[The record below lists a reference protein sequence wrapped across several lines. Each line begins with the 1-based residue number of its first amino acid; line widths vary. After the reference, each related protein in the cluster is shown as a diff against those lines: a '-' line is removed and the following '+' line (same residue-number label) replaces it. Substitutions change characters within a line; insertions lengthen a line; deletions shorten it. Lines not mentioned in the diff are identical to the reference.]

1 MLITAESLHAVITV
15 AKYKSF
21 AAAAKHLYRV
31 PTAVSYTVHKLER
44 SLGVQLFERKDGNLS
59 LTEAGKYVLERGEL
73 ILDELE
79 DLRCA
84 ATRIAAGFEAELRLS
99 LNNIVSVTPLLPL
112 IRQSEV
118 MFPQTEIRI
127 QIDVHNGVWDALL
140 EKRADIAIA
149 APNQVINDAGLI
161 FESMGQVSWEFAIS
175 PDHPLAR
182 AKQPLSSASLRKY
195 PTVCVTDT
203 SVRLEPKVAWR
214 LRGQKALTAP
224 DFLHKIQM
232 QVAGLG
238 VGFLPRQLCRPY
250 VECGDLVTRAVV
262 EPKQDTP
269 LFLAWRSELQG
280 KCFNWW
286 LEALRKP
293 EMKASWTNLAL

>member
-1 MLITAESLHAVITV
+1 MLITAESLHVVVMV
-15 AKYKSF
+15 ARHKSF
-21 AAAAKHLYRV
+21 AAAAKHLHRV

-44 SLGVQLFERKDGNLS
+44 SLGVQLFERQAGSLS
-59 LTEAGKYVLERGEL
+59 LTEAGKYVLGRGEL

-79 DLRCA
+79 DLRFA

-99 LNNIVSVTPLLPL
+99 LNNIVSVMPLLPL
-112 IRQSEV
+112 IRQSEAL
-118 MFPQTEIRI
+118 FPQTEIRV

-140 EKRADIAIA
+140 DKRADIAIA
-149 APNQVINDAGLI
+149 APNQVINDAGLM
-161 FESMGQVSWEFAIS
+161 FEAMGHVSWEFAIS
-175 PDHPLAR
+175 ADHPLAK
-182 AKQPLSSASLRKY
+182 AKEPLSSASLRKY
-195 PTVCVTDT
+195 PAVCVTDT

-224 DFLHKIQM
+224 DFLHKIHM

-238 VGFLPRQLCRPY
+238 IGFLPRQICRPY
-250 VECGDLVTRAVV
+250 VERGELVTRTVL

-269 LFLAWRSELQG
+269 LFLAWRSEPQG

-293 EMKASWTNLAL
+293 DMKAGWTSLAL

>member
-1 MLITAESLHAVITV
+1 MLITAESLHVVVTI
-15 AKYKSF
+15 AKHKSF
-21 AAAAKHLYRV
+21 AAAAKQLHRV

-44 SLGVQLFERKDGNLS
+44 SLGVQLFERKGGTLS
-59 LTEAGKYVLERGEL
+59 LTEAGKYVLGRGEL

-79 DLRCA
+79 DLRVA

-99 LNNIVSVTPLLPL
+99 LNNIVSAMPLLPL
-112 IRQSEV
+112 IRQSETL
-118 MFPQTEIRI
+118 FPQTEIRI

-140 EKRADIAIA
+140 DKRADIAIA
-149 APNQVINDAGLI
+149 APNQVINDAGLM
-161 FESMGQVSWEFAIS
+161 FEPMGQVSWEFAIS
-175 PDHPLAR
+175 PDHPLAK
-182 AKQPLSSASLRKY
+182 AKEPLSSASLRKY
-195 PTVCVTDT
+195 PAVCVSDT

-224 DFLHKIQM
+224 DFLHKIRM

-238 VGFLPRQLCRPY
+238 IGFLPRQICRPY
-250 VECGDLVTRAVV
+250 VESGQLVTRTVR

-269 LFLAWRSELQG
+269 LFLAWRAEPQG

-286 LEALRKP
+286 LDALRKP
-293 EMKASWTNLAL
+293 EMKASWTRLAL

>member
-1 MLITAESLHAVITV
+1 MLITAESLHVVVTV
-15 AKYKSF
+15 AKSKSF
-21 AAAAKHLYRV
+21 AAAAKQLHRV

-44 SLGVQLFERKDGNLS
+44 SLGVQLFERRGATLA
-59 LTEAGKYVLERGEL
+59 LTEVGKYVLDRGEL

-79 DLRCA
+79 DLRFA

-99 LNNIVSVTPLLPL
+99 LNNIVSVMPLLAL
-112 IRQSEV
+112 IRQSERL
-118 MFPQTEIRI
+118 FPQTEIRV

-140 EKRADIAIA
+140 EKRADIAIG
-149 APNQVINDAGLI
+149 APNQVINDAGLV
-161 FESMGQVSWEFAIS
+161 FESMAQLSWDFAIS

-182 AKQPLSSASLRKY
+182 AKEPLSSASLRKY
-195 PTVCVTDT
+195 PAVCVTDT

-224 DFLHKIQM
+224 DFLHKIYM

-238 VGFLPRQLCRPY
+238 IGFLPRQICRPY
-250 VECGDLVTRAVV
+250 VERGQLVTRTVL

-269 LFLAWRSELQG
+269 LFLAWRGEPQG

-286 LEALRKP
+286 LQALREP
-293 EMKASWTNLAL
+293 AMKASWTSLEL